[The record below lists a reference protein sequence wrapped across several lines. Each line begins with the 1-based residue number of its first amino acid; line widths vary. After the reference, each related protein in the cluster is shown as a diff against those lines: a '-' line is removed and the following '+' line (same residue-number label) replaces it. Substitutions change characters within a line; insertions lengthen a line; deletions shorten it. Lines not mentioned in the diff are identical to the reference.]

1 MGGRGW
7 YQPFPPK
14 NPAWIFA
21 KPGKQPGGF
30 SVPSPST
37 TPGSAGF
44 PGDVELDCPHCPMR
58 SGQPVRGFAEAQG
71 PPVPRMRWDS
81 PPWARL
87 ALGTSCRAAPGHRDG
102 AGHGESQVGRAG
114 TGRSWRHQAE
124 LKWAQGCGVWVL
136 RAIKIPRSFTQ
147 ERELGGSTVWT
158 PGMVIPAP
166 GMVIPAL
173 GGALPGSSPPRGGVG
188 TCHLL

>member
-1 MGGRGW
+1 MVSAFSPKKSSLDFCQAWKTTGRI
-7 YQPFPPK
+7 FCALTK
-14 NPAWIFA
+14 HNPRLCRIPRGCGA
-21 KPGKQPGGF
+21 GL
-30 SVPSPST
+30 SPLSH
-37 TPGSAGF
+37 
-44 PGDVELDCPHCPMR
+44 EIW
-58 SGQPVRGFAEAQG
+58 QPVRGFAEAQG

-147 ERELGGSTVWT
+147 ERGLGGSTVWT